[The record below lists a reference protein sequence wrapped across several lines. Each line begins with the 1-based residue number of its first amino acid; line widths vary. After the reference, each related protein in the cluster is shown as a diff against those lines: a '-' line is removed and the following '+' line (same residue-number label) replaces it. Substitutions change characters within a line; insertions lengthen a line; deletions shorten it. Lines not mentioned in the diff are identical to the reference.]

1 MRTEVA
7 QHTSGH
13 KPWVAP
19 GFEDVRD
26 EFDRNFA
33 ARGEIGAAVAAYW
46 RGEKV
51 VDLRGGRRTPT
62 GDDPWNEDTAIC
74 STIPVRRQCAM
85 RSTALSDGSP
95 PEAERL
101 VSSCRM
107 N

>member
-33 ARGEIGAAVAAYW
+33 ARGEIGAAVAASW

-51 VDLRGGRRTPT
+51 VDL
-62 GDDPWNEDTAIC
+62 W
-74 STIPVRRQCAM
+74 
-85 RSTALSDGSP
+85 
-95 PEAERL
+95 
-101 VSSCRM
+101 
-107 N
+107 